1 MSDGYLSLSQW
12 VSLSLLCSG
21 SSHTNLDV
29 QLSSLKWPE
38 TVCVHMAPGKVSY
51 PSVFV
56 VDSKMRPPPLP
67 PKPVRRQR
75 KEVIQTLLVILVCVA
90 LCGMAVEACFIYHL
104 FTSKENPAPDG
115 PQIAMR
121 KQEKEHALTPKQKP
135 LGEMKPSKPMAQLT
149 TGEKSV
155 NGVMLWHENHQS
167 ILYHIKHKADEG
179 KLIIEKEG
187 YYSVYSKINF
197 KEDSILFSH
206 SVLWVTHRYAGNE
219 ILLLQS
225 SRLQLRSRA
234 TDNSYLSGV
243 FHLYKGDAVFVRV
256 KNCTLVLSNAAENYF
271 GMFMI

>member
-1 MSDGYLSLSQW
+1 
-12 VSLSLLCSG
+12 
-21 SSHTNLDV
+21 
-29 QLSSLKWPE
+29 
-38 TVCVHMAPGKVSY
+38 MAPGKVSY

-67 PKPVRRQR
+67 PKPGRRQR

-104 FTSKENPAPDG
+104 FTSKENP
-115 PQIAMR
+115 
-121 KQEKEHALTPKQKP
+121 KEHAVTPKQKP

-149 TGEKSV
+149 TGKEPV
-155 NGVMLWHENHQS
+155 NGVVLWHENHQS
-167 ILYHIKHKADEG
+167 ILHHIKHKADEG

-197 KEDSILFSH
+197 KEDNIIFSH

-225 SRLQLRSRA
+225 SRLHPKLLRSRA

-271 GMFMI
+271 GVFMV